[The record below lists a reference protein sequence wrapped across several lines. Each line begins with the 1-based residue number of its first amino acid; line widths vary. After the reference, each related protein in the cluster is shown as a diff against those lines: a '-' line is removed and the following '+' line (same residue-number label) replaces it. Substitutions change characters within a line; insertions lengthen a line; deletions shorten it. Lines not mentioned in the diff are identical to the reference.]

1 MRSLVPIVANQ
12 LMMLL
17 LGLVGVK
24 LITRLV
30 PPDVN
35 GLYTLFVSLT
45 QIGPLIT
52 HSGITNHASRYWQR
66 EGNHAWIYAR
76 FLWTESWRG
85 LRLLVP
91 IVVLTVLIRAL
102 KDGNWIWCWLLPLL
116 VVSNLALALNGI
128 GSLVLNAAQRPW
140 QMLLLSTVGNATR
153 VLAPLGFAWMTTM
166 SLGMLSVGYTLHG
179 ILIIGLLLAL
189 FHKAIGASKPDAARS
204 VYWHQELKD
213 YGGPFMLLGVGAWL
227 LQYADRWI
235 VEQSFGSAQA
245 GLFGVALQLGGI
257 IPTMAVG
264 VLMQLYFPGIFQKS
278 DHARTPDDW
287 RTIARQCDR
296 ITIGFVALTLAG
308 LLTLH
313 LVAPMFTGWLIDDKY
328 AAALPMLAAAGLVML
343 AALGNQFYYLLLQ
356 GQHNSSA
363 MVKVMLMV
371 AGLKTLA
378 SAVAAALS
386 WNTFMVWLWLS
397 PLVCMAVGRTMILRL
412 ALAPGTVARPA
423 HNKTRD

>member
-1 MRSLVPIVANQ
+1 MRPLVPIVANQ
-12 LMMLL
+12 LTMLL

-24 LITRLV
+24 LITKLV

-35 GLYTLFVSLT
+35 GFYTLFVSLT
-45 QIGPLIT
+45 QIGLLIT

-66 EGNHAWIYAR
+66 EGINEWVYAR
-76 FLWTESWRG
+76 FLWTESWWG
-85 LRLLVP
+85 LRLLAP
-91 IVVLTVLIRAL
+91 IVALTVLVRAL
-102 KDGNWIWCWLLPLL
+102 MDGSLTWLWLLPLL
-116 VVSNLALALNGI
+116 VFSNLALALNGI
-128 GSLVLNAAQRPW
+128 GFLALNAARRPW
-140 QMLLLSTVGNATR
+140 QMMLLSTVGSAAR
-153 VLAPLGFAWMTTM
+153 VFLPLGFAWMTTM

-179 ILIIGLLLAL
+179 ILIIGVLLAL
-189 FHKAIGASKPDAARS
+189 FHKAIGASRPGAEKS
-204 VYWHQELKD
+204 VLWRQELKD
-213 YGGPFMLLGVGAWL
+213 YGRPFMFLGVGAWL
-227 LQYADRWI
+227 LQYVDRWI
-235 VEQSFGSAQA
+235 VEQVFGSTQA

-264 VLMQLYFPGIFQKS
+264 ILMQLYFPGIFRKS

-287 RTIARQCDR
+287 RTIARECDR

-313 LVAPMFTGWLIDDKY
+313 FVAPLFTGWLIDGKY

-343 AALGNQFYYLLLQ
+343 AAQGNQFYYLLLQ

-371 AGLKTLA
+371 AGLKTLV
-378 SAVAAALS
+378 SVVAAAFS

-423 HNKTRD
+423 RKETRD